1 MLNEIIN
8 ERMFLLL
15 GVFINGIDIV
25 EIIPRENK
33 VFYFTKRGLKYLSY
47 FFINIQKIKTNKILN
62 FL

>member
-33 VFYFTKRGLKYLSY
+33 YFTKRGLKYLSY